1 VRPLAIERYFI
12 KEGVKEMLIDEY
24 LEKELR
30 RAGYGG
36 LDIKKTPLGTKV
48 IIFAARPGYVIG
60 RGGRKIRELTR
71 ILERQF
77 GLENPQVEVEEIKN
91 PYLNAKVQAVRLAQA
106 LERGIHFRRA
116 AYSAIRAIMMNGA
129 RGVEIRL
136 SGKLTGERAKSVRFY
151 QGYLAKVGNPAET
164 LVSRGY
170 AQALLKLGVIG
181 VKVSIM
187 PPDARLPDEIEIK
200 DIVEEEVSA
209 NEAQ

>member
-1 VRPLAIERYFI
+1 LAIERYFI
-12 KEGVKEMLIDEY
+12 RENVKEMLIDEY

-48 IIFAARPGYVIG
+48 VIFAASPGYVIG
-60 RGGRKIRELTR
+60 RGGRRIRELTR
-71 ILERQF
+71 TLEREF
-77 GLENPQVEVEEIKN
+77 NLENPQIEVEEIKN

-116 AYSAIRAIMMNGA
+116 AYSAIRAIMRNGA

-170 AQALLKLGVIG
+170 AQARLKLGVIG

-187 PPDARLPDEIEIK
+187 PPDVKLPDEIEVIDK
-200 DIVEEEVSA
+200 VQEEVNA
-209 NEAQ
+209 NEAE

>member
-1 VRPLAIERYFI
+1 LAIERYFI

-48 IIFAARPGYVIG
+48 TIFAASPGYVIG
-60 RGGRKIRELTR
+60 RGGRRIRELTR
-71 ILERQF
+71 VLERQF
-77 GLENPQVEVEEIKN
+77 NLENPQIEVEEIKN

-116 AYSAIRAIMMNGA
+116 AYSAIRAIMRNGA

-164 LVSRGY
+164 LVSKGY
-170 AQALLKLGVIG
+170 AQAKLKLGVIG

-187 PPDARLPDEIEIK
+187 PPDAKLPDEIEV
-200 DIVEEEVSA
+200 VEKVQEEVSA
-209 NEAQ
+209 NEAE

>member
-1 VRPLAIERYFI
+1 MAIERYFI
-12 KEGVKEMLIDEY
+12 RENVREMLIDEY

-36 LDIKKTPLGTKV
+36 IDIKKTPLGTKV
-48 IIFAARPGYVIG
+48 TIFAASPGYVIG
-60 RGGRKIRELTR
+60 RGGRRIRELTR
-71 ILERQF
+71 LLERQF
-77 GLENPQVEVEEIKN
+77 SLENPQIEVEEIKN
-91 PYLNAKVQAVRLAQA
+91 PYLSAKVQAVRLAQA

-116 AYSAIRAIMMNGA
+116 AYSAIRAIMRNGA

-164 LVSRGY
+164 LVSKGY
-170 AQALLKLGVIG
+170 AQAGLKLGVIG

-187 PPDARLPDEIEIK
+187 PPDAKLPDEIEV
-200 DIVEEEVSA
+200 VEKVQEEVS
-209 NEAQ
+209 EE

>member
-1 VRPLAIERYFI
+1 MAIERYFI

-48 IIFAARPGYVIG
+48 IIFAASPGYVIG
-60 RGGRKIRELTR
+60 RGGRRIRELTR

-77 GLENPQVEVEEIKN
+77 GLENPQIEVEEIKN

-116 AYSAIRAIMMNGA
+116 AYSAIRAIMRNGA

-164 LVSRGY
+164 LVSKGY

-181 VKVSIM
+181 VKVAIM
-187 PPDARLPDEIEIK
+187 PPDARLPDEIEVK
-200 DIVEEEVSA
+200 DIVEEEVSV

>member
-1 VRPLAIERYFI
+1 MAIERYFI

-36 LDIKKTPLGTKV
+36 IDIKKTPLGTKV
-48 IIFAARPGYVIG
+48 IIFAASPGYVIG
-60 RGGRKIRELTR
+60 RGGRRIRELTR

-77 GLENPQVEVEEIKN
+77 GLENPQIEVEEIKN

-116 AYSAIRAIMMNGA
+116 AYSAIRAIMRNGA

-164 LVSRGY
+164 LVSKGY

-181 VKVSIM
+181 VKVAIM
-187 PPDARLPDEIEIK
+187 PPDARLPDEIEVK
-200 DIVEEEVSA
+200 EIVEEEVSG

>member
-1 VRPLAIERYFI
+1 MAIERYFI

-48 IIFAARPGYVIG
+48 TIFAASPGYVIG
-60 RGGRKIRELTR
+60 RGGRRIRELTR

-77 GLENPQVEVEEIKN
+77 GLENPQIEVEEIKN

-116 AYSAIRAIMMNGA
+116 AYSAIRAIMRNGA

-164 LVSRGY
+164 LVSKGY
-170 AQALLKLGVIG
+170 AQAGLKLGVIG

-187 PPDARLPDEIEIK
+187 PPDAKLPDEIEVIEKPIK
-200 DIVEEEVSA
+200 EEVS
-209 NEAQ
+209 EE

>member
-1 VRPLAIERYFI
+1 MAIERYFI
-12 KEGVKEMLIDEY
+12 KENVKEMLIDEY

-48 IIFAARPGYVIG
+48 IIFAASPGYVIG
-60 RGGRKIRELTR
+60 RGGRRIRELTR

-77 GLENPQVEVEEIKN
+77 GLENPQIEVEEIKN

-116 AYSAIRAIMMNGA
+116 AYSAIRAIMRNGA

-170 AQALLKLGVIG
+170 AQAKLKLGVIG

-187 PPDARLPDEIEIK
+187 PPDVKLPDEIEV
-200 DIVEEEVSA
+200 VEKVQEEVST
-209 NEAQ
+209 NEA

>member
-1 VRPLAIERYFI
+1 MAIERYFI
-12 KEGVKEMLIDEY
+12 KESVKEMLIDEY

-48 IIFAARPGYVIG
+48 VIFAASPGYVIG
-60 RGGRKIRELTR
+60 RGGRRIRELTR

-77 GLENPQVEVEEIKN
+77 NLENPQIEVEEIKN
-91 PYLNAKVQAVRLAQA
+91 PYLNAKVQAVRLAHA

-116 AYSAIRAIMMNGA
+116 AYAAIRAIMRNGA

-164 LVSRGY
+164 LVSKGY
-170 AQALLKLGVIG
+170 AQAKLKLGVIG

-187 PPDARLPDEIEIK
+187 PPEARLPDEIEVLEK
-200 DIVEEEVSA
+200 PAEEVVEVSS
-209 NEAQ
+209 Q

>member
-1 VRPLAIERYFI
+1 MAIERYFI
-12 KEGVKEMLIDEY
+12 KESIKEMLIDEY

-48 IIFAARPGYVIG
+48 VIFVERPGFVIG

-77 GLENPQVEVEEIKN
+77 GLENPQIEVEEIKN
-91 PYLNAKVQAVRLAQA
+91 PYFNAKVQATRFAQA
-106 LERGIHFRRA
+106 LERGVHFRRA
-116 AYSAIRAIMMNGA
+116 AYAAIRAIMNNGA
-129 RGVEIRL
+129 RGVEIRI

-151 QGYLAKVGNPAET
+151 QGYIAKVGNPAET

-170 AQALLKLGVIG
+170 AQALLKLGVLG

-187 PPDARLPDEIEIK
+187 PPDARLPDEIEIIEK
-200 DIVEEEVSA
+200 PIEEEVS
-209 NEAQ
+209 EQ

>member
-1 VRPLAIERYFI
+1 MAIERYFI
-12 KEGVKEMLIDEY
+12 KESIKEMLIDEY

-48 IIFAARPGYVIG
+48 VIFVERPGFVIG

-77 GLENPQVEVEEIKN
+77 GLENPQIEVEEIKN
-91 PYLNAKVQAVRLAQA
+91 PYFNAKVQATRLAQA
-106 LERGIHFRRA
+106 LERGVHFRRA
-116 AYSAIRAIMMNGA
+116 AYAAIRAIMNNGA
-129 RGVEIRL
+129 RGVEIRI

-151 QGYLAKVGNPAET
+151 QGYIAKVGNPAET

-170 AQALLKLGVIG
+170 AQALLKLGVLG

-187 PPDARLPDEIEIK
+187 PPDARLPDEIEIIEK
-200 DIVEEEVSA
+200 PIEEEVS
-209 NEAQ
+209 EQ

>member
-1 VRPLAIERYFI
+1 MAIERYFI
-12 KEGVKEMLIDEY
+12 KENVKEMLIDEY

-36 LDIKKTPLGTKV
+36 IDIKKTPLGTKV
-48 IIFAARPGYVIG
+48 VIFAASPGYVIG

-77 GLENPQVEVEEIKN
+77 GLENPQIEVEEIKN

-116 AYSAIRAIMMNGA
+116 AYSAIRAIMRNGA

-187 PPDARLPDEIEIK
+187 PPDARLPDEIEVVEK
-200 DIVEEEVSA
+200 PIVEEEVST
-209 NEAQ
+209 NEAE

>member
-1 VRPLAIERYFI
+1 MAIERYFI

-36 LDIKKTPLGTKV
+36 IDIKKTPLGTKV
-48 IIFAARPGYVIG
+48 IIFAASPGYVIG
-60 RGGRKIRELTR
+60 RGGRRIRELTR

-77 GLENPQVEVEEIKN
+77 GLENPQIEVEEIKN

-116 AYSAIRAIMMNGA
+116 AYSAIRAIMRNGA

-164 LVSRGY
+164 LVSKGY

-181 VKVSIM
+181 VKVAIM
-187 PPDARLPDEIEIK
+187 PPDARLPDEIEVK
-200 DIVEEEVSA
+200 DIVEEEVSG

>member
-1 VRPLAIERYFI
+1 LAIERYFI

-48 IIFAARPGYVIG
+48 TIFAASPGYVIG
-60 RGGRKIRELTR
+60 RGGRRIRELTR

-77 GLENPQVEVEEIKN
+77 GLENPQIEVEEIKN

-116 AYSAIRAIMMNGA
+116 AYSAIRAIMRNGA

-170 AQALLKLGVIG
+170 AQAKLKLGVIG

-187 PPDARLPDEIEIK
+187 PPDAKLPDEIEIREV
-200 DIVEEEVSA
+200 VEEEVST
-209 NEAQ
+209 NEAE

>member
-1 VRPLAIERYFI
+1 MAIERYFI

-48 IIFAARPGYVIG
+48 TIFAASPGYVIG
-60 RGGRKIRELTR
+60 RGGRRIRELTR

-77 GLENPQVEVEEIKN
+77 GLENPQIEVEEIKN

-116 AYSAIRAIMMNGA
+116 AYSAIRAIMRNGA

-170 AQALLKLGVIG
+170 AQAKLKLGVIG

-187 PPDARLPDEIEIK
+187 PPDAKLPDEIEIREV
-200 DIVEEEVSA
+200 VEEEVST
-209 NEAQ
+209 NEAE

>member
-1 VRPLAIERYFI
+1 MAIERYFI

-30 RAGYGG
+30 RGGYGG

-48 IIFAARPGYVIG
+48 IIFAAHPGYVIG
-60 RGGRKIRELTR
+60 RGGRRIRELTR

-77 GLENPQVEVEEIKN
+77 GLENPQIEVEEIKN

-116 AYSAIRAIMMNGA
+116 AYSAIRAIMRNGA

-164 LVSRGY
+164 LVSKGY

-181 VKVSIM
+181 VKVAIM
-187 PPDARLPDEIEIK
+187 PPDARLPDEIEVKEI
-200 DIVEEEVSA
+200 IEEEVSG

>member
-1 VRPLAIERYFI
+1 MAIERYFI
-12 KEGVKEMLIDEY
+12 REGVKEMLIDEY

-48 IIFAARPGYVIG
+48 TIFAESPGYVIG
-60 RGGRKIRELTR
+60 RGGRRIRELTR

-77 GLENPQVEVEEIKN
+77 NLENPQIEVEEIKN

-116 AYSAIRAIMMNGA
+116 AYSAIRTIMNRGGA
-129 RGVEIRL
+129 RGVEIRI

-170 AQALLKLGVIG
+170 AQAILKLGVMG
-181 VKVSIM
+181 VKVSIL
-187 PPDARLPDEIEIK
+187 PPDAKLPDEIEVLEK
-200 DIVEEEVSA
+200 KEEIVEEVS
-209 NEAQ
+209 EQ

>member
-1 VRPLAIERYFI
+1 LAIERYFI
-12 KEGVKEMLIDEY
+12 RENVKEMLIDEY

-36 LDIKKTPLGTKV
+36 IDIKKTPLGTKV
-48 IIFAARPGYVIG
+48 TIFAASPGYVIG

-71 ILERQF
+71 LLEKKF
-77 GLENPQVEVEEIKN
+77 NLENPQIEVEEIKN
-91 PYLNAKVQAVRLAQA
+91 PYLSAKVQAVRLAQA

-116 AYSAIRAIMMNGA
+116 AYSAIRAIMRNGA

-164 LVSRGY
+164 LVSKGY
-170 AQALLKLGVIG
+170 AQAGLKLGVIG

-187 PPDARLPDEIEIK
+187 PPDAKLPDEIEVIEKPIK
-200 DIVEEEVSA
+200 EEVS
-209 NEAQ
+209 EE

>member
-1 VRPLAIERYFI
+1 LAIERYFI
-12 KEGVKEMLIDEY
+12 RENVKEMLIDEY

-36 LDIKKTPLGTKV
+36 IDIKKTPLGTKV
-48 IIFAARPGYVIG
+48 TIFAASPGYVIG

-71 ILERQF
+71 LLERKF
-77 GLENPQVEVEEIKN
+77 NLENPQIEVEEIKN

-116 AYSAIRAIMMNGA
+116 AYSAIRAIMRNGA

-164 LVSRGY
+164 LVSKGY
-170 AQALLKLGVIG
+170 AQARLKLGVIG

-187 PPDARLPDEIEIK
+187 PPDAKLPDEIEVIEK
-200 DIVEEEVSA
+200 PVEEEVSG
-209 NEAQ
+209 E

>member
-1 VRPLAIERYFI
+1 MAIERYFI
-12 KEGVKEMLIDEY
+12 REGVREMLIDEY

-77 GLENPQVEVEEIKN
+77 GLENPQIEVEEIKN

-106 LERGIHFRRA
+106 LERGVHFRRA
-116 AYSAIRAIMMNGA
+116 AYSAIKAIMRNGA

-187 PPDARLPDEIEIK
+187 PPDARLPDEIEVK
-200 DIVEEEVSA
+200 EVVEEEVSA

>member
-1 VRPLAIERYFI
+1 MAIERYFI
-12 KEGVKEMLIDEY
+12 KEGIKEMLIDEY

-48 IIFAARPGYVIG
+48 VIFAERPGFVIG

-71 ILERQF
+71 ILERRF
-77 GLENPQVEVEEIKN
+77 NLENPQIEVEEIKN
-91 PYLNAKVQAVRLAQA
+91 SYFNAKVQATRLAQA
-106 LERGIHFRRA
+106 LERGVHFRRA
-116 AYSAIRAIMMNGA
+116 AYAAIRAIMNNGA
-129 RGVEIRL
+129 RGVEIRI

-151 QGYLAKVGNPAET
+151 QGYIAKVGNPAET

-170 AQALLKLGVIG
+170 AQALLKLGVLG

-187 PPDARLPDEIEIK
+187 PPDARLPDEIEIVEK
-200 DIVEEEVSA
+200 PIEEEVSG
-209 NEAQ
+209 Q

>member
-1 VRPLAIERYFI
+1 LAIERYFI
-12 KEGVKEMLIDEY
+12 KENVKEMLIDEY

-36 LDIKKTPLGTKV
+36 IDIKKTPLGTKV
-48 IIFAARPGYVIG
+48 TIFAASPGYVIG
-60 RGGRKIRELTR
+60 RGGRRIRELTR
-71 ILERQF
+71 VLERQF
-77 GLENPQVEVEEIKN
+77 GLENPQIEVEEIKN

-116 AYSAIRAIMMNGA
+116 AYSAIRAIMRNGA

-164 LVSRGY
+164 LVSKGY
-170 AQALLKLGVIG
+170 AQAKLKLGVIG

-187 PPDARLPDEIEIK
+187 PPDAKLPDEIEVIEK
-200 DIVEEEVSA
+200 VQEEVST
-209 NEAQ
+209 NEAE

>member
-1 VRPLAIERYFI
+1 MAIERYFI

>member
-1 VRPLAIERYFI
+1 MAIERYFI

-30 RAGYGG
+30 RSGYGG
-36 LDIKKTPLGTKV
+36 IDIKKTPLGTKV
-48 IIFAARPGYVIG
+48 TIFTARPGYVIG
-60 RGGRKIRELTR
+60 RGGRRVRELTR
-71 ILERQF
+71 ILEREF
-77 GLENPQVEVEEIKN
+77 GLENPQIDVEEIKN
-91 PYLNAKVQAVRLAQA
+91 PYLNAKVQAVKLAQA

-116 AYSAIRAIMMNGA
+116 AYSAIRSIMRNGA

-170 AQALLKLGVIG
+170 AQAQLKLGVIG

-187 PPDARLPDEIEIK
+187 PPDAKLPDEIEVVEK
-200 DIVEEEVSA
+200 VEEEVS
-209 NEAQ
+209 NQ

>member
-1 VRPLAIERYFI
+1 LAIERYFI

-36 LDIKKTPLGTKV
+36 IDIKKTPLGTKV
-48 IIFAARPGYVIG
+48 IIFAASPGYVIG
-60 RGGRKIRELTR
+60 RGGRRIRELTR

-77 GLENPQVEVEEIKN
+77 GLENPQIEVEEIKN

-116 AYSAIRAIMMNGA
+116 AYSAIRAIMRNGA

-164 LVSRGY
+164 LVSKGY

-181 VKVSIM
+181 VKVAIM
-187 PPDARLPDEIEIK
+187 PPDARLPDEIEVK
-200 DIVEEEVSA
+200 EIVEEEVSA
-209 NEAQ
+209 DEAQ

>member
-1 VRPLAIERYFI
+1 LAIERYFI
-12 KEGVKEMLIDEY
+12 KEGVREMLIDEY

-48 IIFAARPGYVIG
+48 IIFAASPGYVIG
-60 RGGRKIRELTR
+60 RGGKRIRELTR

-77 GLENPQVEVEEIKN
+77 GLENPQIEVEEIKN

-106 LERGIHFRRA
+106 LEKGVHFRRA
-116 AYSAIRAIMMNGA
+116 AYSAIRAIMRNGA

-164 LVSRGY
+164 LVSKGY

-181 VKVSIM
+181 VKVAIM
-187 PPDARLPDEIEIK
+187 PPDARLPDEIEVKEVI
-200 DIVEEEVSA
+200 EEEVSG

>member
-1 VRPLAIERYFI
+1 MAIERYFI
-12 KEGVKEMLIDEY
+12 REAVREMLIDEF

-48 IIFAARPGYVIG
+48 IIFAANPGYVIG
-60 RGGRKIRELTR
+60 RGGRRIRQLTR
-71 ILERQF
+71 ILESQF
-77 GLENPQVEVEEIKN
+77 GLENPQIEVEEIKN

-116 AYSAIRAIMMNGA
+116 AYAAMRAIMNNGA

-136 SGKLTGERAKSVRFY
+136 SGKLTGERAKSIRFY

-164 LVSRGY
+164 LVSKGY

-181 VKVSIM
+181 VKVAIM
-187 PPDARLPDEIEIK
+187 PPDARLPDEIEIIEK
-200 DIVEEEVSA
+200 PVEEEVA
-209 NEAQ
+209 PNEAE

>member
-1 VRPLAIERYFI
+1 MAIERYFI

-36 LDIKKTPLGTKV
+36 IDIKKTPLGTKV
-48 IIFAARPGYVIG
+48 VIFAASPGYVIG
-60 RGGRKIRELTR
+60 RGGRRIRELTR
-71 ILERQF
+71 TLEREF
-77 GLENPQVEVEEIKN
+77 GLENPQIEVEEIKN

-116 AYSAIRAIMMNGA
+116 AYSAIRAIMRNGA

-170 AQALLKLGVIG
+170 AQAKLKLGVIG

-187 PPDARLPDEIEIK
+187 PPDVKLPDEIEV
-200 DIVEEEVSA
+200 VEKVQEEVST
-209 NEAQ
+209 NEAE

>member
-1 VRPLAIERYFI
+1 MAIERYFI
-12 KEGVKEMLIDEY
+12 REGVKEMLIDEY

-48 IIFAARPGYVIG
+48 TIFAASPGYVIG
-60 RGGRKIRELTR
+60 RGGRRIRELTR

-77 GLENPQVEVEEIKN
+77 GLENPQIEVEEIKN

-116 AYSAIRAIMMNGA
+116 AYSAIRAIMRNGA

-170 AQALLKLGVIG
+170 AQAKLKLGVIG

-187 PPDARLPDEIEIK
+187 PPDAKLPDEIEIREV
-200 DIVEEEVSA
+200 VEEEVST
-209 NEAQ
+209 NEAE

>member
-1 VRPLAIERYFI
+1 MAIERYFI
-12 KEGVKEMLIDEY
+12 KESIKEMLIDEY

-48 IIFAARPGYVIG
+48 VIFAERPGFVIG
-60 RGGRKIRELTR
+60 RGGRKIRELTS

-77 GLENPQVEVEEIKN
+77 GLENPQIEVEEIKN
-91 PYLNAKVQAVRLAQA
+91 PYFNAKVQATRLAQA
-106 LERGIHFRRA
+106 LERGVHFRRA
-116 AYSAIRAIMMNGA
+116 AYAAIRAIMNNGA
-129 RGVEIRL
+129 RGVEIRI

-151 QGYLAKVGNPAET
+151 QGYIAKVGNPAET

-170 AQALLKLGVIG
+170 AQALLKLGVLG

-187 PPDARLPDEIEIK
+187 PPDARLPDEIEIVEK
-200 DIVEEEVSA
+200 PIEEEVS
-209 NEAQ
+209 EQ

>member
-1 VRPLAIERYFI
+1 MAIERYFI

-30 RAGYGG
+30 RGGYGG

-48 IIFAARPGYVIG
+48 VIFAASPGYVIG
-60 RGGRKIRELTR
+60 RGGRRIRELTR
-71 ILERQF
+71 TLEREF
-77 GLENPQVEVEEIKN
+77 GLENPQIEVEEIKN

-106 LERGIHFRRA
+106 LERGVHFRRA
-116 AYSAIRAIMMNGA
+116 AYSAIRAIMRNGA

-170 AQALLKLGVIG
+170 AQARLKLGVIG

-187 PPDARLPDEIEIK
+187 PPDVKLPDEIEI
-200 DIVEEEVSA
+200 VEKVQEEVSS
-209 NEAQ
+209 NEAE

>member
-1 VRPLAIERYFI
+1 MAIERYFI
-12 KEGVKEMLIDEY
+12 KESVKEMLIDEY

-48 IIFAARPGYVIG
+48 VIFAASPGYVIG
-60 RGGRKIRELTR
+60 RGGRRIRELTR

-77 GLENPQVEVEEIKN
+77 NLENPQIEVEEIKN

-116 AYSAIRAIMMNGA
+116 AYAAIRAIMRNGA

-164 LVSRGY
+164 LVSKGY
-170 AQALLKLGVIG
+170 AQAKLKLGVIG

-187 PPDARLPDEIEIK
+187 PPEARLPDEIEVLEK
-200 DIVEEEVSA
+200 PAEEVVEVSS
-209 NEAQ
+209 Q

>member
-1 VRPLAIERYFI
+1 MAIERYFI
-12 KEGVKEMLIDEY
+12 KEGIKEMLIDEY

-48 IIFAARPGYVIG
+48 IIFAERPGFVIG

-77 GLENPQVEVEEIKN
+77 GLENPQIEVEEIKN
-91 PYLNAKVQAVRLAQA
+91 PYFNAKVQATRLAQA
-106 LERGIHFRRA
+106 LERGVHFRRA
-116 AYSAIRAIMMNGA
+116 AYAAIRAIMNNGA
-129 RGVEIRL
+129 RGVEIRI

-151 QGYLAKVGNPAET
+151 QGYIAKVGNPAET

-187 PPDARLPDEIEIK
+187 PPDARLPDEIEIIEK
-200 DIVEEEVSA
+200 PVEEEVS
-209 NEAQ
+209 EQ

>member
-1 VRPLAIERYFI
+1 MAIERYFI
-12 KEGVKEMLIDEY
+12 KENVKEMLIDEY

-48 IIFAARPGYVIG
+48 VIFAASPGYVIG
-60 RGGRKIRELTR
+60 RGGRRIRELTR

-77 GLENPQVEVEEIKN
+77 GLENPQIEVEEIKN

-116 AYSAIRAIMMNGA
+116 AYSAIRAIMRNGA

-170 AQALLKLGVIG
+170 AQAKLKLGVIG

-187 PPDARLPDEIEIK
+187 PPDVKLPDEIEV
-200 DIVEEEVSA
+200 VEKVQEEVST
-209 NEAQ
+209 NEAE

>member
-1 VRPLAIERYFI
+1 MAIERYFI
-12 KEGVKEMLIDEY
+12 KEGIKEMLIDEY

-48 IIFAARPGYVIG
+48 VIFAERPGFVIG

-71 ILERQF
+71 ILERRF
-77 GLENPQVEVEEIKN
+77 NLENPQIEVEEIKN
-91 PYLNAKVQAVRLAQA
+91 SYFNAKVQATRLAQA
-106 LERGIHFRRA
+106 LERGVHFRRA
-116 AYSAIRAIMMNGA
+116 AYAAIRAIMNNGA
-129 RGVEIRL
+129 RGVEIRI

-151 QGYLAKVGNPAET
+151 QGYIAKVGNPAET

-170 AQALLKLGVIG
+170 AQALLKLGVLG

-187 PPDARLPDEIEIK
+187 PPDARLPDEIEIVEK
-200 DIVEEEVSA
+200 PIEEEVSG
-209 NEAQ
+209 E

>member
-1 VRPLAIERYFI
+1 MAIERYFI
-12 KEGVKEMLIDEY
+12 KENVRDMIIDEY

-36 LDIKKTPLGTKV
+36 IDIKKTPLGTKV
-48 IIFAARPGYVIG
+48 TIFAANPGYVIG
-60 RGGRKIRELTR
+60 RGGRRIRELTR
-71 ILERQF
+71 ILERKF
-77 GLENPQVEVEEIKN
+77 NLENPQIEVEEIKN

-106 LERGIHFRRA
+106 LERGVHFRRA
-116 AYSAIRAIMMNGA
+116 AYSAIRAIMRNGA

-164 LVSRGY
+164 LVSKGY
-170 AQALLKLGVIG
+170 AQAKLKLGVIG

-187 PPDARLPDEIEIK
+187 PPDAKLPDEIEVIEK
-200 DIVEEEVSA
+200 LVEEEVST
-209 NEAQ
+209 NEAE

>member
-1 VRPLAIERYFI
+1 MAIERYFI

-36 LDIKKTPLGTKV
+36 IDIKKTPLGTKV
-48 IIFAARPGYVIG
+48 VIFAASPGYVIG
-60 RGGRKIRELTR
+60 RGGRRIRELTR
-71 ILERQF
+71 TLERKF
-77 GLENPQVEVEEIKN
+77 NLENPQIEVEEIKN

-116 AYSAIRAIMMNGA
+116 AYSAIRAIMRNGA

-164 LVSRGY
+164 LVSKGY
-170 AQALLKLGVIG
+170 AQAKLKLGVIG

-187 PPDARLPDEIEIK
+187 PPDAKLPDEIEVIEK
-200 DIVEEEVSA
+200 PVEEEVST
-209 NEAQ
+209 NEAE

>member
-1 VRPLAIERYFI
+1 LAIERYFI

-36 LDIKKTPLGTKV
+36 IDIKKTPLGTKV
-48 IIFAARPGYVIG
+48 IIFAASPGYVIG
-60 RGGRKIRELTR
+60 RGGRRIRELTR

-77 GLENPQVEVEEIKN
+77 GLENPQIEVEEIKN

-116 AYSAIRAIMMNGA
+116 AYSAIRAIMRNGA

-164 LVSRGY
+164 LVSKGY

-181 VKVSIM
+181 VKVAIM
-187 PPDARLPDEIEIK
+187 PPDARLPDEIEVK
-200 DIVEEEVSA
+200 EVVEEEVSA
-209 NEAQ
+209 DEAQ

>member
-1 VRPLAIERYFI
+1 LAIERYFI
-12 KEGVKEMLIDEY
+12 KENVKEMLIDEY

-48 IIFAARPGYVIG
+48 IIFAASPGYVIG
-60 RGGRKIRELTR
+60 RGGRRIRELTR

-77 GLENPQVEVEEIKN
+77 GLENPQIEVEEIKN

-116 AYSAIRAIMMNGA
+116 AYSAIRAIMRNGA

-164 LVSRGY
+164 LVSKGY

-181 VKVSIM
+181 VKVAIM
-187 PPDARLPDEIEIK
+187 PPDARLPDEIEVK
-200 DIVEEEVSA
+200 EIVEEEVSG

>member
-1 VRPLAIERYFI
+1 MAIERYFI
-12 KEGVKEMLIDEY
+12 REGIKEMLIDEY

-48 IIFAARPGYVIG
+48 VIFVERPGFVIG

-71 ILERQF
+71 ILERRF
-77 GLENPQVEVEEIKN
+77 NLENPQIEVEEIKN
-91 PYLNAKVQAVRLAQA
+91 PYFNAKVQATRLAQA
-106 LERGIHFRRA
+106 LERGVHFRRA
-116 AYSAIRAIMMNGA
+116 AYAAIRAIMNNGA
-129 RGVEIRL
+129 RGVEIRI

-151 QGYLAKVGNPAET
+151 QGYIAKVGNPAET

-170 AQALLKLGVIG
+170 AQALLKLGVLG

-187 PPDARLPDEIEIK
+187 PPDARLPDEIEIVEK
-200 DIVEEEVSA
+200 SIEEEVS
-209 NEAQ
+209 EQ

>member
-1 VRPLAIERYFI
+1 MAIERYFI
-12 KEGVKEMLIDEY
+12 RENVREMLIDEY

-36 LDIKKTPLGTKV
+36 IDIKKTPLGTKV
-48 IIFAARPGYVIG
+48 TIFAASPGYVIG
-60 RGGRKIRELTR
+60 RGGRRIRELTR
-71 ILERQF
+71 LLERQF
-77 GLENPQVEVEEIKN
+77 NLENPQIEVEEIKN
-91 PYLNAKVQAVRLAQA
+91 PYLSAKVQAVRLAQA

-116 AYSAIRAIMMNGA
+116 AYSAIRAIMRNGA

-164 LVSRGY
+164 LVSKGY
-170 AQALLKLGVIG
+170 AQAGLKLGVIG

-187 PPDARLPDEIEIK
+187 PPDAKLPDEIEV
-200 DIVEEEVSA
+200 VEKVQEEVS
-209 NEAQ
+209 EE